1 MKLKKFSTNESV
13 VKAIREISDGIRE
26 RINRVESLDEG
37 KELFQAVG
45 YTCIQTLCE
54 LIDEGERDSY
64 LNTFCES
71 IKEDLQAF
79 HGNDGA
85 CESK

>member
-13 VKAIREISDGIRE
+13 VKAIREVSDEIRE

-54 LIDEGERDSY
+54 LIGDEDDWGAY

-71 IKEDLQAF
+71 IKEDLQAL
-79 HGNDGA
+79 HSNNRA
-85 CESK
+85 